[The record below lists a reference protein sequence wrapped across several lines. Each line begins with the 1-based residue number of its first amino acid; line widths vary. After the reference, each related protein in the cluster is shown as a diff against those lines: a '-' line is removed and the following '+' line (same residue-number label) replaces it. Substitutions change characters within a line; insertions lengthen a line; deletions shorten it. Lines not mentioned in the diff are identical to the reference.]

1 MDDKPT
7 TFWAVRY
14 GKHTEDGITCVWQMA
29 AGAPML
35 YATERLAT
43 DALEEMPYDPNAEVR
58 PIAFPALPEI
68 PRPLPAP

>member
-1 MDDKPT
+1 MEPT
-7 TFWAVRY
+7 TYYAIWWTDNNGEYPV
-14 GKHTEDGITCVWQMA
+14 CVWQMA

>member
-1 MDDKPT
+1 
-7 TFWAVRY
+7 
-14 GKHTEDGITCVWQMA
+14 
-29 AGAPML
+29 L